1 MFHSSKAKRNFR
13 SLLSDSLSIEKRP
26 GSYPKCIILK
36 HATTKV
42 SRISKPGAS
51 YYKFS
56 KQQFFKSIYNTRE
69 LFQAYQKIWLPI
81 GEHTKQ
87 SSYT

>member
-1 MFHSSKAKRNFR
+1 MVHSSRAKRDFR
-13 SLLSDSLSIEKRP
+13 SLLSESLSIEKRP

-51 YYKFS
+51 YH
-56 KQQFFKSIYNTRE
+56 SITAI
-69 LFQAYQKIWLPI
+69 L
-81 GEHTKQ
+81 
-87 SSYT
+87 